1 MSEYDDWT
9 DAQDSTTVTV
19 DGHDLDVAYVDEGE
33 GGDGENPVVFLH
45 GIPTNS
51 FLFRGQV
58 PAIAE
63 ERRVVA
69 PDMVGY
75 GGSAM
80 HDGFDRSIRA
90 QEVALVGLLDDLGI
104 ETVDFVGH
112 DLGGGVGLRLAAHDP
127 DRVDNLVLSNSVA
140 YDSWPIQTITDVG
153 LPETARDNSV
163 EEIQGMLDGLFRD
176 TLYGDD
182 ADEAF
187 VEGMKAPWNSEEGV
201 VSLCRD
207 ASGTNTSHTTEIDP
221 SDVTANTLLLWGLE
235 DEFQPVE
242 WAERLESDIDSAEL
256 VGLDEANHWV
266 PEDRTE
272 AFRDHLAEF
281 LLSG

>member
-1 MSEYDDWT
+1 MSEYDDWAA
-9 DAQDSTTVTV
+9 AQDSATVTV
-19 DGHDLDVAYVDEGE
+19 DGHEVDVAFTDEGE
-33 GGDGENPVVFLH
+33 GDPVVFLH

-51 FLFRGQV
+51 FLFRDHV

-63 ERRVVA
+63 GRRAIA

-75 GGSAM
+75 GNSAM

-90 QEVALVGLLDDLGI
+90 QEQMLEGLLDELDI

-112 DLGGGVGLRLAAHDP
+112 DLGGGVGLRFAAHNP
-127 DRVDNLVLSNSVA
+127 DRVGKLVLSNSVA

-163 EEIQGMLDGLFRD
+163 DDVQEMMDGLFRD
-176 TLYGDD
+176 TLYGD
-182 ADEAF
+182 ADEVF

-207 ASGTNTSHTTEIDP
+207 AVATNTNHTTEIDP
-221 SDVTANTLLLWGLE
+221 SDVTADTLLLWGTE

-242 WAERLESDIDSAEL
+242 YAERLESDIDSCEL
-256 VGLDEANHWV
+256 VGLDEARHWV

-272 AFRDHLAEF
+272 AFRDHLKSF
-281 LLSG
+281 LLDD